1 MTAQTDFTPPTA
13 TFSPADEALDVEVS
27 SNLVLTFD
35 EPVQK
40 GTGKIKLT
48 GGAAPI
54 DILVTSDAVTISG
67 DGLTVTVNPTN
78 DFAFSK
84 GYTIFVDY
92 GAFQDLAG
100 NSYDGTETWNFTT
113 AAFVAVDNTPPTV
126 AAFTPTN
133 SAKDVLV
140 GSNLTLVFSEAVQ
153 KGSGNITLTTEG
165 EEPIVIAVGSSLITL
180 GSNGST
186 AVIDPAIDLLP
197 GKIYTVSIDAGAF
210 QDTANNPY
218 SGTTSWSFTT
228 KGEPTNPPPDTTAPT
243 ATFSPADES
252 EAIEVGANLVLTFDE
267 VVQKGATGTI
277 AINKTGTN
285 DLQLI
290 NLTSSEVTIAAD
302 GKTVTINPID
312 DLAPGT
318 SYTIG
323 ISQGAFQDAA
333 GNAFAGIT
341 SATAWNFTT
350 KAAIVTPPADPTP
363 PTPPTTP
370 TPDPTPPTPSPDT
383 TPIPSPSNAFGEAF
397 GQFPSAG
404 KPNSDKPG
412 DRKNGSQKSDRLF
425 GSKGNNV
432 IRSLKGRD
440 VLKGGDGNDDLDGG
454 KGNDKL
460 FGGDGND
467 NLKGGLGNDFLAG
480 GKGNDVLVGGLG
492 QDTLITGSG
501 NDVIVCSNSNVS
513 RADIVIGFDTALDL
527 IDLRGIFKLA
537 SHQSEGLSDLE
548 KFKKFVQ
555 LEKVSSGTAI
565 KVDSDGNGAGTNFAT
580 QFVLQGVQ
588 VDSLSASNFILR

>member
-1 MTAQTDFTPPTA
+1 MTAQTDFTPPIA
-13 TFSPADEALDVEVS
+13 TFSPADDALDVEVS

-40 GTGKIKLT
+40 GTGKIRLT
-48 GGAAPI
+48 SGSTFI
-54 DILVTSDAVTISG
+54 DILVTSDAVTVSQ
-67 DGLTVTVNPTN
+67 DGLTVTVNPAN

-84 GYTIFVDY
+84 SYTISVDY
-92 GAFQDLAG
+92 GAFQDLVG

-140 GSNLTLVFSEAVQ
+140 DSNLTLVFSEAVQ

-165 EEPIVIAVGSSLITL
+165 EEPIVIAVSSNLITL

-186 AVIDPAIDLLP
+186 IVIDPAIDLLS
-197 GKIYTVSIDAGAF
+197 GKIYTISIDAGAF

-218 SGTTSWSFTT
+218 SGTTTWSFTT
-228 KGEPTNPPPDTTAPT
+228 KGEPINPPPDTTAPT
-243 ATFSPADES
+243 ATFSPADEA
-252 EAIEVGANLVLTFDE
+252 EAIEAGADLVLTFDE
-267 VVQKGATGTI
+267 AVQKGATGTI
-277 AINKTGTN
+277 TLNKTGTN
-285 DLQLI
+285 EVQLI
-290 NLTSSEVTIAAD
+290 DVTSSEVTIAGD
-302 GKTVTINPID
+302 GKTVTINPVD
-312 DLAPGT
+312 DLALGT
-318 SYTIG
+318 NYTIG
-323 ISQGAFQDAA
+323 VSQGAFQDAA
-333 GNAFAGIT
+333 GNVFAGIT
-341 SATAWNFTT
+341 GSTAWNFTT
-350 KAAIVTPPADPTP
+350 KAAIVVTPPPDTTP
-363 PTPPTTP
+363 PPTP
-370 TPDPTPPTPSPDT
+370 TPDPTAPAITPSPDT
-383 TPIPSPSNAFGEAF
+383 TPIPSPSNAFGEEF

-412 DRKNGSQKSDRLF
+412 DRKNGSPRSDKLF
-425 GSKGNNV
+425 GSKGDNV

-440 VLKGGDGNDDLDGG
+440 VLKGGDGNDDMDGG

-460 FGGDGND
+460 LGGDGND
-467 NLKGGLGNDFLAG
+467 HLKGGLGKDFLAG

-501 NDVIVCSNSNVS
+501 NDVIVCSNSNAT
-513 RADIVIGFDTALDL
+513 RADLVIGFDTTLDL

-537 SHQSEGLSDLE
+537 SHQSEGSSDLE

-555 LEKVSSGTAI
+555 LEQVSSGTAI

-580 QFVLQGVQ
+580 QFVLQGIQ
-588 VDSLSASNFILR
+588 VDSLSASNFILK